1 MPPKLTFSQRLLAA
15 LPSLQREQPG
25 GIRPSG
31 DAGTTRSEAA
41 VRPDAVIGGGGA
53 KAPDNGT
60 GTRLRDAFLKPPSDA
75 TAPRTDPYKDMSVPD
90 LRNAM
95 KHLDD
100 RERVFPLF
108 IGPLLAALDVALTIV
123 TLHSNPAVGHKGH
136 VAPSSILA
144 LGIGSAAV
152 AMIVTVAAFFRR
164 RSFTIFAL
172 LFAGYGGGFVT
183 MIPSWFV
190 AGWLFIR
197 FNRMQRSLV
206 AKTGGPAAARQ
217 RAARNRTGGASR
229 PLFGRKDKSPSPTG
243 PAANKRYTPPRPVAG
258 PQTRAK

>member
-1 MPPKLTFSQRLLAA
+1 LGQRILAA
-15 LPSLQREQPG
+15 LPSLQRDGPG
-25 GIRPSG
+25 ARAGATGRGAHAG
-31 DAGTTRSEAA
+31 D
-41 VRPDAVIGGGGA
+41 
-53 KAPDNGT
+53 GT
-60 GTRLRDAFLKPPSDA
+60 GAGRRGVRGALLEPRAAGS
-75 TAPRTDPYKDMSVPD
+75 APRADPYEDMSVD
-90 LRNAM
+90 ELRHAM

-108 IGPLLAALDVALTIV
+108 IGPLLAVLDLVLTIV

-152 AMIVTVAAFFRR
+152 ALVVVVAAVFRR

-190 AGWLFIR
+190 AGWLFVR
-197 FNRMQRSLV
+197 FNRMQKSLV

-217 RAARNRTGGASR
+217 RVGRERAERTGR
-229 PLFGRKDKSPSPTG
+229 PFFGRKEKAPPPSGPT
-243 PAANKRYTPPRPVAG
+243 PNKRYTPPKPVAG
-258 PQTRAK
+258 GR